1 MGVCLL
7 VCMPECHMCAVLTW
21 GQKRTLDALEVELQ
35 IAVSHHTHTGCLGL
49 NQGPMEDQLILLIA
63 ELFV

>member
-1 MGVCLL
+1 
-7 VCMPECHMCAVLTW
+7 
-21 GQKRTLDALEVELQ
+21 LDALEVELQ